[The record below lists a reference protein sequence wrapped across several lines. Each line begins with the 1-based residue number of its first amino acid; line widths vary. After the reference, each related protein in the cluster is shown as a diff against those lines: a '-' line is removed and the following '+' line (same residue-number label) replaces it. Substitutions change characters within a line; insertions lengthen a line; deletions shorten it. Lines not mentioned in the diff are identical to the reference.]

1 MRSINM
7 TDSTMNLTIRGENV
21 TITPELEEFVQKKLS
36 KLGRYLPNI
45 TSVYVELSVQK
56 SNRGPDVA
64 TAEITLRHSRGAIL
78 RTEERMDK
86 VEHGTLKAAV
96 VAAIDKMYRRINR
109 FKGKRRDKRL
119 RDRYGMSEAELLEA
133 EPLPEATESPY
144 DDYEHMPEADML
156 EQQVIRRK
164 TVGIS
169 AMNEDE
175 AIEQMELLG
184 HTFFMYFN
192 ADTNSV
198 NVLYKRSNGGYGV
211 LEPELE

>member
-1 MRSINM
+1 
-7 TDSTMNLTIRGENV
+7 
-21 TITPELEEFVQKKLS
+21 
-36 KLGRYLPNI
+36 
-45 TSVYVELSVQK
+45 
-56 SNRGPDVA
+56 
-64 TAEITLRHSRGAIL
+64 
-78 RTEERMDK
+78 MDK

-133 EPLPEATESPY
+133 EPLPEDAESPY